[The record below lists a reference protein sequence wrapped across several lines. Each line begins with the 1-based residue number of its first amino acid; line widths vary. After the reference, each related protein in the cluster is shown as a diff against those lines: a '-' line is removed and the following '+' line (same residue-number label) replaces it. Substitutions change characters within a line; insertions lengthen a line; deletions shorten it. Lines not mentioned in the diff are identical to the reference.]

1 MVGTS
6 SGMDEPENDDD
17 WSGSPKK
24 PWLNPPMTHKLGAGR
39 GAWRWGM
46 VFIALVVVLVIVLAV
61 LVNTDR
67 LPKAWLLALIPL
79 AIIAA
84 AVPIV
89 LTVFKASSEEKAGPK
104 DDEPTDPHT

>member
-1 MVGTS
+1 
-6 SGMDEPENDDD
+6 MDDSEDDH
-17 WSGSPKK
+17 WTGSPKK

-46 VFIALVVVLVIVLAV
+46 VFVGLVVVLVIVLAV

-67 LPKAWLLALIPL
+67 LSKEWLLALIPL
-79 AIIAA
+79 AIVAA

-89 LTVFKASSEEKAGPK
+89 LTVFKASSEEKAGP
-104 DDEPTDPHT
+104 DEATDPHT